1 MNVAI
6 ITARKGSKSIP
17 SKNVHEVAGQAV
29 VRYPIDA
36 ARNANRIDAVYIST
50 NGEEIA
56 DLGRTAN
63 CEIIWR
69 PRHLWGDD
77 VNHGDVIKHA
87 VEETDEREGD
97 LKNVVLLLGNLT
109 MIDGELIDLAL
120 NVLNEEPE
128 LDSTMTVW
136 CAADDHPQRALEI
149 NEDGYL
155 RPHGDAD
162 REASTDRHSYT
173 PAYFYDQGVWAFRKD
188 TVQHRD
194 GPSPWWWMGE
204 NCQPIIRTWTTGRDI
219 HSAFDI
225 AIHEWYERNREELSE
240 LEERLTYEEFH
251 NE

>member
-17 SKNVHEVAGQAV
+17 NKNVHEVAEQPL

-36 ARNANRIDAVYIST
+36 ARNSNRIDTVYIST
-50 NGEEIA
+50 NGEAIA
-56 DLGRTAN
+56 EVGREAG

-69 PRHLWGDD
+69 PKHLWGDD

-87 VEETDEREGD
+87 VEKTDEREDD
-97 LKNVVLLLGNLT
+97 LENVVLLLGNLT
-109 MIDGELIDLAL
+109 MIDGDIVDLAL
-120 NVLNEEPE
+120 KVLSERPV

-136 CAADDHPQRALEI
+136 RAEDDHPQRALEI
-149 NEDGYL
+149 DENGYL
-155 RPHGDAD
+155 RPHGRAD
-162 REASTDRHSYT
+162 RNASTDRHSYT

-204 NCQPIIRTWTTGRDI
+204 RCQPILRTWTTGRDI
-219 HSAFDI
+219 HSMFDI
-225 AIHEWYERNREELSE
+225 AIHEWYERNRDELRE
-240 LEERLTYEEFH
+240 VEERLTYEEFH
-251 NE
+251 DT